1 MLLTGQDNPALWS
14 GPVMAPPPAQP
25 ATPFE
30 WLTYSNQGATR
41 SQPLAPELVNAL
53 SFLEDMG
60 IRMDVFSGGQP
71 PAGSRFARVGSVRHD
86 NGMAADAVFYDATG
100 RRLDW
105 NNPDDVATFQEIV
118 RRGREAGITGFGAGE
133 GYMIPGSMHI
143 GFGNEAIWGAGGRSE
158 NAAPWLVEAFNA
170 ATGQAANGQPVTASA
185 QPQGGQPPMQQQQ
198 PTGLLGTMSTMSS
211 PTQQDPGGWSI
222 WDAITGRL
230 PERAQGIAGRT
241 IGNADWRDRMAIA
254 LAGMSMRPNEALI
267 QTLQGRMDER
277 ADMRKVNATVEWLTS
292 IGRTDLAEAV
302 AAGGLMPDQGMGI
315 ALSPQPERQIRTDPN
330 GVDRYVDTGEPV
342 FPDVQPIAATG
353 LSPDQLTQANALRDD
368 LRTEL
373 QPFTLVQQG
382 WSNINTFFN
391 NPGGV
396 SDQALVVAFA
406 KVLDPGSVVRE
417 GEAAAISGAASIPRA
432 LQSQLLAA
440 LDGSGQLPD
449 EVRLEIAQLG
459 AKLYNEQAQRAQGRV
474 QSYQTIAEQAGLPFD
489 AINPFGAIELANV
502 PEPQPAPG
510 TPEAATGTT
519 APPAGAPAAAAL
531 PATPPPSL
539 LQNESFKTMAE
550 RRNMTP
556 EQFWQSLPESER
568 QKLAGAFQ

>member
-53 SFLEDMG
+53 LFLEDMG

-105 NNPDDVATFQEIV
+105 NNPDDVQIFQEIV

-143 GFGNEAIWGAGGRSE
+143 GFGNEAVWGAGGRSE

-222 WDAITGRL
+222 WDAISGRL

-254 LAGMSMRPNEALI
+254 LAGMSMRPNTALI
-267 QTLQGRMDER
+267 ETLQGRMDER

-302 AAGGLMPDQGMGI
+302 AAGSLMGDQ
-315 ALSPQPERQIRTDPN
+315 
-330 GVDRYVDTGEPV
+330 
-342 FPDVQPIAATG
+342 
-353 LSPDQLTQANALRDD
+353 
-368 LRTEL
+368 
-373 QPFTLVQQG
+373 
-382 WSNINTFFN
+382 
-391 NPGGV
+391 
-396 SDQALVVAFA
+396 
-406 KVLDPGSVVRE
+406 
-417 GEAAAISGAASIPRA
+417 AAAIAMSPPPQEERTALMQNYEFLISQGYTPEQALAS
-432 LQSQLLAA
+432 LQSGTVVNVGDEAGPQVGTIPPGFA
-440 LDGSGQLPD
+440 LVEDAQNPSGY
-449 EVRLEIAQLG
+449 RLEIVPGGPADLERQAADAEAIAADARTAVQGEQGARSASVVIDDIGRLTQLIEN
-459 AKLYNEQAQRAQGRV
+459 APWYNPAVGTG
-474 QSYQTIAEQAGLPFD
+474 SGLLEG
-489 AINPFGAIELANV
+489 IR
-502 PEPQPAPG
+502 G
-510 TPEAATGTT
+510 TNAAD
-519 APPAGAPAAAAL
+519 AAAL
-531 PATPPPSL
+531 ASTINANIAFDRLQQMREASPTGGALGAVTERELALLSSVMGSL
-539 LQNESFKTMAE
+539 DQSQSQEQFLQNLERLNTIYSDIINKFAAYPNAAE
-550 RRNMTP
+550 FGIVGP
-556 EQFWQSLPESER
+556 EGSIGVTTLPPVQIDGYTIQEV
-568 QKLAGAFQ
+568 Q